1 MEVLGFWGGGGVGEF
16 RAKIIWRIRVLKLSR
31 SRIARS
37 INKHF
42 NLNKQTKKRNWR
54 VESII

>member
-42 NLNKQTKKRNWR
+42 NLNKQTKN
-54 VESII
+54 VTGA